1 MSRVTRVEVF
11 NLVKKAEQQAK
22 QAKELQE
29 QLEALAARIEKEGID
44 PQKSTTT
51 RRKIPK

>member
-1 MSRVTRVEVF
+1 MSKVTRVEVF
-11 NLVKKAEQQAK
+11 NLLRKAEQQAK

-29 QLEALAARIEKEGID
+29 QLEDLAARIEKDGVD
-44 PQKSTTT
+44 SPKSTTT

>member
-1 MSRVTRVEVF
+1 MSRVTRVEVY

-29 QLEALAARIEKEGID
+29 QLEALAARIETDGLQQPKA
-44 PQKSTTT
+44 KTA
-51 RRKIPK
+51 RKIPK